1 MCPHSDGFGLSG
13 IPAHIPMLP
22 NVDVNGLS
30 EVTGFVKL
38 ACLDQICPEVGGA
51 IRVNCIYDSKSF
63 LV

>member
-1 MCPHSDGFGLSG
+1 
-13 IPAHIPMLP
+13 MLP